1 MEAKFKTLDDIAIKY
16 ELTLT
21 NNDIKDSSE
30 ILEIYNSENP
40 EININLDNV
49 NILNWISLYYKNI
62 KNYEKMKKYY
72 LIAIEKENS
81 DAMTNLGIYY
91 YFIEKNHKEAIKYY
105 SMAIEKGNS
114 NAMLRLGCYCELIED
129 YEEMTKY
136 FLMAIEKDNSNA
148 MYSLGSHYEDI
159 QNYEEM
165 KKYYLM
171 AIEKDNLDAMTNY
184 ACYYED
190 IEDYEEMKKY
200 YLMAIEKGNSNA
212 MFKLGYYY
220 ENIKD
225 YQEMTKY
232 YLMAIEKENSNAMFK
247 LGYYYRNNILKFFNL
262 LFNLEKKS
270 DIVINKINY
279 LSKNIDVDNYI
290 KKLNTNI
297 NNIKDCIVCYEKIQ
311 HIQFDCGHEIC
322 INCYCSMNNCYYKC
336 K

>member
-159 QNYEEM
+159 
-165 KKYYLM
+165 
-171 AIEKDNLDAMTNY
+171 
-184 ACYYED
+184 
-190 IEDYEEMKKY
+190 EDYEEMKKY